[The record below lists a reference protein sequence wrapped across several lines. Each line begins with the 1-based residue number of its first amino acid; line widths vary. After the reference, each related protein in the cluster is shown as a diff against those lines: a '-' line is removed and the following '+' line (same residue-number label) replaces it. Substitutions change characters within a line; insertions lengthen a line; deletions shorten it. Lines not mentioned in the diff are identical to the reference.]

1 MTIFRPP
8 TIPETAEDKERVKID
23 ILLEKAGW
31 KIFDRENADAA
42 GAVIREFPAGGGAA
56 DYALYLDGKAAGIIE
71 AKQAGVPLSGAE
83 MQAEKYAA
91 EIIRRPKMVQRTD
104 ENRATGRCADFRPRL
119 RGTGE
124 YR

>member
-1 MTIFRPP
+1 MNIFHPP
-8 TIPETAEDKERVKID
+8 TIPETAEDKARAKID
-23 ILLEKAGW
+23 ILLETGW

-91 EIIRRPKMVQRTD
+91 EIIRRPKMVQRAD